1 MTSLAKI
8 KSRDITVFKPEETNV
23 NQAKADAI
31 IKYAAKVK
39 DWPLLEDAV
48 EQKIDDQAEFVHWWD
63 KTIRPKRGAGR
74 GNKNNGDLH
83 CFSMEDAEKLTKIKQ
98 PQVSKWRKWVPNRE
112 EYKAIL
118 FKPSW
123 QTLPSGSSI
132 KSRGPRH
139 CQ

>member
-48 EQKIDDQAEFVHWWD
+48 EQKIDDQIEFVRWWD
-63 KTIRPKRGAGR
+63 KTISPNNRPKITVADRRQLPAG
-74 GNKNNGDLH
+74 
-83 CFSMEDAEKLTKIKQ
+83 DAEELTGITKQ
-98 PQVSKWRKWVPNRE
+98 QVSKWRK
-112 EYKAIL
+112 
-118 FKPSW
+118 
-123 QTLPSGSSI
+123 
-132 KSRGPRH
+132 
-139 CQ
+139 